1 MRIGCTQNLM
11 EINRRYVNT
20 DIWFTVL
27 SIMRTNNIR
36 IPYVWKWQSQWLA
49 NLYLNVAEYKKSTC
63 KALSMMDLDKIN
75 YDLILELLE
84 WIVDGDHQVRF
95 ITKVLISIVH
105 NYNSRMKTCTWYVIL
120 ENFNW
125 TFWLGFGFHLPGT

>member
-1 MRIGCTQNLM
+1 MCN
-11 EINRRYVNT
+11 
-20 DIWFTVL
+20 DIELNSPTKVFHVKVAVT
-27 SIMRTNNIR
+27 II
-36 IPYVWKWQSQWLA
+36 SQIIWH
-49 NLYLNVAEYKKSTC
+49 VAEYKKSTC

-95 ITKVLISIVH
+95 ITKVLISVVH

-120 ENFNW
+120 ENLN
-125 TFWLGFGFHLPGT
+125 

>member
-1 MRIGCTQNLM
+1 MKVAVTI
-11 EINRRYVNT
+11 I
-20 DIWFTVL
+20 I
-27 SIMRTNNIR
+27 
-36 IPYVWKWQSQWLA
+36 A
-49 NLYLNVAEYKKSTC
+49 NLYLHVAEYMKSTC

-105 NYNSRMKTCTWYVIL
+105 NYNSRMNRCTYTGMSFWKI
-120 ENFNW
+120 EIEPFN
-125 TFWLGFGFHLPGT
+125 